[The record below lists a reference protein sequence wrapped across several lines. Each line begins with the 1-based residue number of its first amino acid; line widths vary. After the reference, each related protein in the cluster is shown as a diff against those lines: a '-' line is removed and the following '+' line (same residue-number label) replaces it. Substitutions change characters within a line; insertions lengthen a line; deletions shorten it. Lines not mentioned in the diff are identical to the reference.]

1 MKKLIPLF
9 LITTLGFTGSALA
22 EGFNNGINQ
31 PVNVGFT
38 GGVQSITSA
47 AQAKQMHKDSWVT
60 LQGNIVQHLGDK
72 MYLFRDSSGDINVKI
87 KGKLW
92 QGRTVTPNDT
102 VQITGEVD
110 THRYKSTDVEVKSL
124 QVISV
129 AK

>member
-9 LITTLGFTGSALA
+9 LITTLGFTGSAFA

-31 PVNVGFT
+31 PVNSGFT
-38 GGVQSITSA
+38 GGVQNITAA
-47 AQAKQMHKDSWVT
+47 AQAKQMHDDSWVT
-60 LQGNIVQHLGDK
+60 LQGNIVQRLGDK

-87 KGKLW
+87 KDKLW
-92 QGRTVTPNDT
+92 QGRSITPNDT
-102 VQITGEVD
+102 IQITGEVD
-110 THRYKSTDVEVKSL
+110 THRYKPTDIEVKNL